1 MPEIWTFS
9 QQMCCRRRIRRH
21 VDLLSEKFGTGIYS
35 TVSLYSLHGF
45 YGNTVL
51 NFNLI
56 KE

>member
-56 KE
+56 K